1 MKRNYYIFSSGKLIR
16 RQNTLYFESA
26 VSPDNSEDNK
36 DNNTP
41 SGVEPG
47 QEVPTLSSSEDELQ
61 VEDEEIENSEET
73 EEPRQMPRR
82 PIPIEDIESIYC
94 FSELRFNTKFLN
106 FIAQKQI
113 TLHLFNYYGYYSGSF
128 YPREPFVSGKLLVE
142 QVNTYNDTEKR
153 TVIAQKFVEGAA
165 DNIIKNLQYHNPRE
179 KDMSVF
185 LERIKEIYD
194 RVKDTV
200 DVPELMGMEGNIR
213 SLYYKAWNLIIN
225 EEISFEKREKHPPT
239 NPVNALISFGNSLVY
254 TTVLSEIYKTQ
265 LNPLISFLHEPG
277 ERRFSLSLDIAEIFK
292 PLLSDRIIFSLLNKK
307 QIQEK
312 HFTKGLNLCHLNDE
326 GRKIYLKEYDEKLK
340 TTIKHRNLK
349 KSVSYRHL
357 IRLECYKIIKHIL
370 GEKEYKPFKIWW

>member
-1 MKRNYYIFSSGKLIR
+1 LKRNYYIFSSGKLIR
-16 RQNTLYFESA
+16 KQNTLYFE
-26 VSPDNSEDNK
+26 PGESEE
-36 DNNTP
+36 P
-41 SGVEPG
+41 VESEEAAGPV
-47 QEVPTLSSSEDELQ
+47 EVETE
-61 VEDEEIENSEET
+61 VEDESVELNEET
-73 EEPRQMPRR
+73 DEPKRLNRR
-82 PIPIEDIESIYC
+82 PIPVEDIESIYC

-142 QVNTYNDTEKR
+142 QVNTYNDISKR
-153 TVIAQKFVEGAA
+153 TALAQKFVEGAA
-165 DNIIKNLQYHNPRE
+165 DNIIKNLQYHNARE

-185 LERIKEIYD
+185 LEKIKGIYD
-194 RVKDTV
+194 KVSGTS
-200 DVPELMGMEGNIR
+200 DVQELMGLEGNIH

-225 EEISFEKREKHPPT
+225 EEIVFEKREKHPPT

-277 ERRFSLSLDIAEIFK
+277 ERRFSLSLDVAEIFK